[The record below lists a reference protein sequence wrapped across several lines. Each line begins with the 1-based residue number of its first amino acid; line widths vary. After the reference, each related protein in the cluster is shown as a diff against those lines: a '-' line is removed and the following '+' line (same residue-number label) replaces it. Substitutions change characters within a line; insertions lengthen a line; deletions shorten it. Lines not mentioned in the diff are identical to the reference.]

1 MDLSSQNQLGPI
13 EGQAYCLSTFI
24 YLVFLKRGSP
34 SDIYIHFQGNKKYI
48 RYTYFSLIANFAVTI
63 FPHFSSSVNL
73 TATFNRI
80 KAEKASLVPLPLSP
94 DIEVD
99 CVPIC
104 SQVDQKA
111 ENALTENDNSSAC
124 PKVGCQLPMKDFQN
138 TPPDPLTGLPYDPD
152 RVTADDLFTLIFSLL
167 HFDLNLIKALIR
179 LACLI
184 HMNLFIIG
192 GNSHEIIKDF
202 KVYYD
207 NKYREI
213 QEAYQA
219 RGIYIGRVRS
229 NQAGTTDTG
238 LEILLVFLKSFKI
251 VLIRISHI
259 Y

>member
-1 MDLSSQNQLGPI
+1 M
-13 EGQAYCLSTFI
+13 
-24 YLVFLKRGSP
+24 
-34 SDIYIHFQGNKKYI
+34 
-48 RYTYFSLIANFAVTI
+48 
-63 FPHFSSSVNL
+63 NL

-80 KAEKASLVPLPLSP
+80 KAEKATLAPLSLSP

-111 ENALTENDNSSAC
+111 ENALTENDNSQAC

-138 TPPDPLTGLPYDPD
+138 TDPDPLTGLPYDPD

-192 GNSHEIIKDF
+192 GNSHEIIADY

-213 QEAYQA
+213 QEAFAA
-219 RGIYIGRVRS
+219 RGIYIGRVKS

-238 LEILLVFLKSFKI
+238 LEILLVFLKSFKNSFNQNI
-251 VLIRISHI
+251 TYLLKHTLMIPRSR
-259 Y
+259 

>member
-1 MDLSSQNQLGPI
+1 M
-13 EGQAYCLSTFI
+13 
-24 YLVFLKRGSP
+24 
-34 SDIYIHFQGNKKYI
+34 
-48 RYTYFSLIANFAVTI
+48 
-63 FPHFSSSVNL
+63 NL

-111 ENALTENDNSSAC
+111 ENALTGNDNSSAC
-124 PKVGCQLPMKDFQN
+124 PKVGCQLPMKDFQY
-138 TPPDPLTGLPYDPD
+138 TAPDPLTGLPYDPD

-184 HMNLFIIG
+184 HMNLFING
-192 GNSHEIIKDF
+192 ESPEIIAAF
-202 KVYYD
+202 KIYYND
-207 NKYREI
+207 KYKEI
-213 QEAYQA
+213 QAAYEA

-238 LEILLVFLKSFKI
+238 LEILLVFLKSF
-251 VLIRISHI
+251 
-259 Y
+259 